1 MHPDRLEHLAAGR
14 LALDARDRREGRRDR
29 HRLEEA
35 SRQRQ
40 MTCQRFKTDSCL
52 CTGPAKLRGGNRRP
66 SSSAPPQSASRPP
79 GWLPFTF
86 CESSEPRPRTDTNRQ
101 CDTRFLEFGICG
113 ARNAAFC
120 ESALEVAGWE
130 RRGTFAALLLCWPL
144 RRLPPGKRTF
154 LAFFFLRFFFLR
166 DVLHFFLRILFFCES
181 LRRQMHFL
189 RISHD
194 RRGLLLRLLLL
205 LFLLGLGLLRLLRLL
220 RRLLGGLLRLHVLW
234 VEQNRLLPTRL
245 RHVGLSKTRFLFTT

>member
-1 MHPDRLEHLAAGR
+1 
-14 LALDARDRREGRRDR
+14 
-29 HRLEEA
+29 
-35 SRQRQ
+35 

-52 CTGPAKLRGGNRRP
+52 CTGPAKLRGGTDALLLLRRRSPLPARLDGSPLLSVNPP
-66 SSSAPPQSASRPP
+66 SPDRGLAQIVTVNVTQEFGVCGVRTAAFR
-79 GWLPFTF
+79 
-86 CESSEPRPRTDTNRQ
+86 ESS
-101 CDTRFLEFGICG
+101 
-113 ARNAAFC
+113 
-120 ESALEVAGWE
+120 LEVAGWGKA
-130 RRGTFAALLLCWPL
+130 GTLLALLLCWPL
-144 RRLPPGKRTF
+144 RRLPPMPYF
-154 LAFFFLRFFFLR
+154 AFFAFFFLRFFFLR
-166 DVLHFFLRILFFCES
+166 DVLQLFCGFFFLFCES